1 MNKTSKSTELIKE
14 LLEGNLKEG
23 FLSLDKCSLSRLVNL
38 MEDDDVL
45 EIGGGQYHISYG
57 DMDCVEVDTV
67 TFDFDD
73 DDDEW

>member
-1 MNKTSKSTELIKE
+1 MGKSADLIKD

-23 FLSLDKCSLSRLVNL
+23 FLSLTKGTLSKLVNL

-45 EIGGGQYHISYG
+45 EIGGGQYHISCG
-57 DMDCVEVDTV
+57 DMDCVEVDTI